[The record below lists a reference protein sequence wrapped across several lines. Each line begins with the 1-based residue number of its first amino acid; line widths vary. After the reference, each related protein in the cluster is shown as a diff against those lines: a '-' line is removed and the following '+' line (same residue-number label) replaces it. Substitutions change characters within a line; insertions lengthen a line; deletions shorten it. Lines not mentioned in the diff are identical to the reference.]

1 MALGPLA
8 LSHEDLWHITHGQ
21 IIDKVIAYNYVTYLQ
36 RHEAA
41 ITSAYAA
48 IWQDSSKSHT
58 IDELCG
64 VWNGV
69 RIVDKEE
76 YKKQQL
82 KKIRGGTHAKL
93 E

>member
-8 LSHEDLWHITHGQ
+8 LSHEDLWHITRGQ
-21 IIDKVIAYNYVTYLQ
+21 IIDKVIAYNYGTYLQ
-36 RHEAA
+36 RREAA

-48 IWQDSSKSHT
+48 ICQDGESHT

-64 VWNGV
+64 IWNGV
-69 RIVDKEE
+69 RIVDEEE